1 MFSAWMFELW
11 ADRVKILEPQ
21 DLLSALSSFYELAFC
36 FQLQYAKEAQ
46 TVCNIIQLRICK
58 YGDPDTG
65 TLTTQK
71 KETALNQIVK
81 YAFVVDNN

>member
-1 MFSAWMFELW
+1 MSIDIAPH
-11 ADRVKILEPQ
+11 K
-21 DLLSALSSFYELAFC
+21 LSLGLSSFYELAFS

-46 TVCNIIQLRICK
+46 TVCQIIQLRICK

-71 KETALNQIVK
+71 KDTAFNQIVK
-81 YAFVVDNN
+81 YAFVVDNE